1 MFEVVGALVMIGL
14 QQPLL
19 ALVSF
24 ALTPALSRA
33 LRAVVVRSSAIIYK
47 RQQLASSALQ
57 YAAERL
63 GQVQTVQAFAAEAR
77 EAAAFSHLSH
87 GGYELAERYAFFQVA
102 QDFWMMGG
110 AWKGGREGGQ
120 TGCLPAAPGRRLLHA
135 GFIRCAHS
143 ASDPIAHHCC
153 EGRCGRR
160 GPPGGE
166 CGHSGVAG
174 FWWCACHPWPNFSG
188 KPAGRCG
195 PARSGLPMCSDLES

>member
-33 LRAVVVRSSAIIYK
+33 LRAVVVRSSAIIYQ

-63 GQVQTVQAFAAEAR
+63 GQVQTVQVFAAEAR
-77 EAAAFSHLSH
+77 EAAAFRHLSR

-102 QDFWMMGG
+102 DESWVMGRSL
-110 AWKGGREGGQ
+110 KGG
-120 TGCLPAAPGRRLLHA
+120 
-135 GFIRCAHS
+135 
-143 ASDPIAHHCC
+143 
-153 EGRCGRR
+153 
-160 GPPGGE
+160 
-166 CGHSGVAG
+166 
-174 FWWCACHPWPNFSG
+174 G
-188 KPAGRCG
+188 KKG
-195 PARSGLPMCSDLES
+195 PASCLRAGYMLAAVAQERCFGCA